1 MGFFYNKYNKIKRY
15 TMNEHK
21 IQTIFGHFK
30 DNILTT
36 EDSIISCLTYNIVRK
51 EIQDKSGYF
60 NLQKNQW
67 GDWVIFQYIL
77 V

>member
-1 MGFFYNKYNKIKRY
+1 
-15 TMNEHK
+15 MNEPRIK
-21 IQTIFGHFK
+21 TIFGYFK
-30 DNILTT
+30 DNILTEENT
-36 EDSIISCLTYNIVRK
+36 KNKISCLTYNIVRK

-60 NLQKNQW
+60 NLQINQW

>member
-1 MGFFYNKYNKIKRY
+1 MIEQQSEIIK
-15 TMNEHK
+15 
-21 IQTIFGHFK
+21 TIFGHFK
-30 DNILTT
+30 DNELIDYETG
-36 EDSIISCLTYNIVRK
+36 EIISCLTYNIVRK

-60 NLQKNQW
+60 NLQINQW

>member
-1 MGFFYNKYNKIKRY
+1 
-15 TMNEHK
+15 MNEQQSE
-21 IQTIFGHFK
+21 ITRTIFGHFK
-30 DNILTT
+30 DNNLIDYETG
-36 EDSIISCLTYNIVRK
+36 EIISCLTYNIVRK

-60 NLQKNQW
+60 NLQINQW

>member
-1 MGFFYNKYNKIKRY
+1 
-15 TMNEHK
+15 MNEHK

-30 DNILTT
+30 DNILTEEKT
-36 EDSIISCLTYNIVRK
+36 NNKISCLTYNIVRK
-51 EIQDKSGYF
+51 EIQDKKGYF

-67 GDWVIFQYIL
+67 GDWVIFQYLL